1 MTLRLHG
8 VQVMRHGGR
17 VLDGVSAT
25 IAAGSLCA
33 VVGPNGAGKSTL
45 LDAIAGLVPATGEI
59 SWQGAPLTALRV
71 RARAKTVALL
81 EQHSVVPA
89 GTTSA
94 EYVLLG
100 RTPHRGWSAAP
111 TAHDHAMVRAAL
123 ERAGAGAFAARPVD
137 ELSGGERQRVLLA
150 RVLAQEPQVLLL
162 DEPTTGLDL
171 AAELQLLELVASLRG
186 DGLAVVA
193 VLHDLNAALAH
204 ADQVIV
210 VDRGRVVASGSPLAT
225 LTPERI
231 ADVFGVRA
239 VRVTGDDGAAG
250 LVFMPLRS

>member
-1 MTLRLHG
+1 M
-8 VQVMRHGGR
+8 
-17 VLDGVSAT
+17 
-25 IAAGSLCA
+25 
-33 VVGPNGAGKSTL
+33 
-45 LDAIAGLVPATGEI
+45 
-59 SWQGAPLTALRV
+59 
-71 RARAKTVALL
+71 
-81 EQHSVVPA
+81 VPA

-123 ERAGAGAFAARPVD
+123 ERAGAGAFAARRVD

-162 DEPTTGLDL
+162 DEPTKGLDL